1 MCTTCGCGSGETRI
15 EGEQQEEQRHVG
27 RSGAAPPRAGGT
39 TGVAGMD
46 THVHADGTMHSHPHE
61 HVHDDDGRGH
71 GHPEHRHHHVP
82 GQEHEHEHVHADGTR
97 HAHRH
102 DHLQGPDHDHGHDEA
117 PHRHEHVHADGT
129 RHVHGHGHA
138 HGPDHDHG
146 AAHAHAPGL
155 TPAQMVRI
163 ERDILGANNE
173 IAARN
178 RRRFE
183 DAGILALNLVSSPGA
198 GKTTLLV
205 ATIRALGSELPLAV
219 IEGDQQTSFDADR
232 IRATGARAIQV
243 NTGKG
248 CHLDAAQI
256 ERALAP
262 LAPVDESLLF
272 IENVGN
278 LVCPSAFDLG
288 EAHKVV
294 VLSVTEGED
303 KPLKY
308 PDMFAASTL
317 LLLNKVDLLPHVDF
331 DVKRAIEYARRVRPG
346 IEVLQV
352 SATTGTGMAAWLDWI
367 RAGAAAA
374 RERRLQTV
382 AALRRRVAELEAQA
396 ARGR

>member
-1 MCTTCGCGSGETRI
+1 MCTTCGCGSGQTKI
-15 EGEQQEEQRHVG
+15 EGEHEH
-27 RSGAAPPRAGGT
+27 
-39 TGVAGMD
+39 
-46 THVHADGTMHSHPHE
+46 THVHADGTMHSHPHA
-61 HVHDDDGRGH
+61 HGH
-71 GHPEHRHHHVP
+71 GDEGQDHTHAEHHHH
-82 GQEHEHEHVHADGTR
+82 GHEHMHEHEHVHADGTR
-97 HAHRH
+97 HAHAH
-102 DHLQGPDHDHGHDEA
+102 D
-117 PHRHEHVHADGT
+117 
-129 RHVHGHGHA
+129 HVHGPEHEHA
-138 HGPDHDHG
+138 HEHEHHHGEGP
-146 AAHAHAPGL
+146 AHSHAPGL

-163 ERDILGANNE
+163 ERDILGANSE

-183 DAGILALNLVSSPGA
+183 DAGIFALNFVSSPGA

-205 ATIRALGSELPLAV
+205 ETIRALGAALPLAV

-256 ERALAP
+256 ERALSA
-262 LAPVDESLLF
+262 LAPADESVLF

-288 EAHKVV
+288 EAMKVV

-317 LLLNKVDLLPHVDF
+317 LLLNKVDLLPHVNF

-352 SATTGTGMAAWLDWI
+352 SATTGAGMAAWLDWV
-367 RAGAAAA
+367 RAGAARA
-374 RERRLQTV
+374 RERRQQTV
-382 AALRRRVAELEAQA
+382 SALRRRIAELEAKVA
-396 ARGR
+396 PAR